1 MGGKLYWLGRCKRRK
16 ARPELVFLAA
26 EQPIGMSSTSNVLK
40 VERDGVT
47 IVVTPVADLRESE
60 IKSLQDEFQAVL
72 DILADGAVK
81 NVVMDFEQ
89 TDYYGSTALGFFV
102 KVWKRV
108 RCAGGR
114 MAFCGVSKHEQQ
126 ILEITN
132 LNTLWP
138 IYGTRDEALAYVN
151 GG

>member
-1 MGGKLYWLGRCKRRK
+1 MDQSPK
-16 ARPELVFLAA
+16 
-26 EQPIGMSSTSNVLK
+26 VLE
-40 VERDGVT
+40 VERDGPT

-60 IKSLQDEFQAVL
+60 IKRLQDEFQAVL
-72 DILADGAVK
+72 DVLNDEGLK
-81 NVVMDFEQ
+81 NVVMDFHQ

-138 IYGTRDEALAYVN
+138 IFTTRDEALAYVN
-151 GG
+151 G

>member
-1 MGGKLYWLGRCKRRK
+1 M
-16 ARPELVFLAA
+16 
-26 EQPIGMSSTSNVLK
+26 I
-40 VERDGVT
+40 
-47 IVVTPVADLRESE
+47 VTPSADLRESE
-60 IKSLQDEFQAVL
+60 IKRLEDEFQAVL
-72 DILADGAVK
+72 DILAEEGLK
-81 NVVMDFEQ
+81 NVVIDFAK

-138 IYGTRDEALAYVN
+138 IYPTRNEALAYVN
-151 GG
+151 AG